1 MTLLSISNLTV
12 RYGSVAALRDIT
24 FAVDQGEAVAIVG
37 PNGAGKSTLLAAIMR
52 MVGWAAGDVSWRGQ
66 SLTGRRSDQVARGGI
81 ALVPE
86 GRQIFADL
94 TVNENLRLGLVAR
107 PDRGT
112 SAIAFDEVH
121 RLFPIVEQFSD
132 RPAGLLSGGQQQ
144 QLAIARALVADPQ
157 LLLLDEPSLGLAPTV
172 IDAVFEA
179 LDVVRASGRTILLV
193 EQRAQR
199 AIAFAERT
207 LVLAGGRIRS
217 TIGPGDAA
225 NAELLRSAYFG
236 AAESSVESSV
246 ESSADG
252 SVERRERRWG

>member
-1 MTLLSISNLTV
+1 MSLLRVSDLTV
-12 RYGSVAALRDIT
+12 RYGRVAALRDIT
-24 FAVDQGEAVAIVG
+24 FDVNQGEAVAIVG

-52 MVGWAAGDVSWRGQ
+52 MVGWSSGDVSWQGK
-66 SLTGRRSDQVARGGI
+66 SLANRRSDQVARGGI

-86 GRQIFADL
+86 GRQIFANL

-107 PDRGT
+107 PDRST
-112 SAIAFDEVH
+112 AAAAFDEVH
-121 RLFPIVEQFSD
+121 RLFPIVKEFSE

-144 QLAIARALVADPQ
+144 QLAVARALVADPQ

-199 AIAFAERT
+199 AIKFADRT
-207 LVLAGGRIRS
+207 LVLAGGRVRS
-217 TIGPGDAA
+217 TIGPEDAA

-236 AAESSVESSV
+236 AGESAADDVAADDVAEGV
-246 ESSADG
+246 G
-252 SVERRERRWG
+252 SDS